1 MKKLFFTT
9 LISLLLCSHVM
20 VVNAAH
26 QHTDSCYTIQG
37 AHTHT
42 GSTTSGGG
50 CYNTANK
57 HVHSGDSIN
66 GGGCYGTP
74 VYHVHEGQ
82 EGQVT
87 ANGCYTLLSTTTR
100 TCQVTGLNPIAG
112 RQETRFC
119 NNCQAERT
127 CTHYAWTVSHSS
139 CGIANDWSQHGY
151 IKCNTCGTCVYTW
164 GSGTINP
171 VGTYFQ
177 ASSHEYN
184 VSVYELGCNKT
195 EQTVEYYELSC
206 GKTTDTIEGYSL
218 SCGQQESAGT
228 KVLTCTIPESV
239 DTPEPAPVE
248 KQEPSYTYK
257 DLNKTMYTQTEIN
270 VRNTPSTD
278 GALLGRLAAGEEVK
292 VTGQCNETAW
302 YRIDYNGSAGYIT
315 NLYLGTEKPVEEPAE
330 TVPVETIPEETV
342 EEVTISIDASDFDFA
357 LDYSFTGDGLY
368 VILKPTNSLALA
380 DIPYSWDNKV
390 TWNTNTECL
399 FTEPG
404 EYRISVKNVDGEIK
418 TKILTVDFELQTVT
432 IENEETALANAN
444 IEEPK
449 SSGVKIPFKAIFIV
463 ILVLAAVGGIGFLVF
478 KLLAG
483 AGITA
488 KVIDDGTDVSLGTV
502 KFKKKGSSFEVI
514 ISDKILMNKD
524 TTLAL
529 LPDAN
534 ALKKY
539 RGYSLTVKSSVGVVE
554 TAILNKIEVEF

>member
-1 MKKLFFTT
+1 MKKLFIILITVVCVLTT
-9 LISLLLCSHVM
+9 PM
-20 VVNAAH
+20 YVNAGH
-26 QHTDSCYTIQG
+26 KHTDSCYSIQG
-37 AHTHT
+37 AHT
-42 GSTTSGGG
+42 
-50 CYNTANK
+50 
-57 HVHSGDSIN
+57 HSGDSIN

-74 VYHVHEGQ
+74 IYHVHEGQ
-82 EGQVT
+82 AGQTIV
-87 ANGCYTLLSTTTR
+87 NGCYTVPIN
-100 TCQVTGLNPIAG
+100 VT
-112 RQETRFC
+112 E
-119 NNCQAERT
+119 
-127 CTHYAWTVSHSS
+127 
-139 CGIANDWSQHGY
+139 
-151 IKCNTCGTCVYTW
+151 TCGTYVEKENAYKCSMCDFFCGYGNYEYYKNAPHSETCNNTTFHFL
-164 GSGTINP
+164 GYSLCSGCGARGDFTLR
-171 VGTYFQ
+171 GTAHTKTVEKYD
-177 ASSHEYN
+177 
-184 VSVYELGCNKT
+184 LGCGKT

-206 GKTTDTIEGYSL
+206 GL
-218 SCGQQESAGT
+218 QESAGT
-228 KVLTCTIPESV
+228 KVLTCTTPESV
-239 DTPEPAPVE
+239 DTPAPTPEPTPSPTPEPAPVE
-248 KQEPSYTYK
+248 KPEPSYTYK
-257 DLNKTMYTQTEIN
+257 DLNKTMYTQTELN

-302 YRIDYNGSAGYIT
+302 YRIDYNGSAGYVT

-404 EYRISVKNVDGEIK
+404 EYHISVKNVDGEIK

-463 ILVLAAVGGIGFLVF
+463 ILVLAAVGGVGFLVF
-478 KLLAG
+478 RLLAG

-488 KVIDDGTDVSLGTV
+488 KVIDDGTDVTLGTV